1 MHRRVA
7 ASFVLTAALVVAA
20 CNDDGRTLRPARP
33 NQTESVS
40 TPPPATT
47 AAPTTAAPT
56 TEAPTTEAPST
67 EAPTAEPVN
76 TVGTLTA
83 PWANGAA
90 IPAKYTCDGANQSPP
105 LSWTTAPEGTVEIAI
120 TVLDLDKPDFVHWA
134 VSGIDA
140 SATSLDA
147 GMVPEFAIVATNS
160 SGKQGYAGPCP
171 PVGSTHRYQF
181 TVYFLTQ
188 PTELADGVAGV
199 DLLTFIEAAALSSLS
214 VSGVYSR

>member
-40 TPPPATT
+40 TP
-47 AAPTTAAPT
+47 APVTTAAPT
-56 TEAPTTEAPST
+56 TEAPTTEAPTTEPPST
-67 EAPTAEPVN
+67 EPAN
-76 TVGTLTA
+76 TVGALTA

>member
-40 TPPPATT
+40 TPPPVTT
-47 AAPTTAAPT
+47 ATPT
-56 TEAPTTEAPST
+56 TEAPTTEPAST
-67 EAPTAEPVN
+67 EPASTEPAN

-83 PWANGAA
+83 PWANGEA

-105 LSWTTAPEGTVEIAI
+105 LSWTTAPEGTVEIAV

-147 GMVPEFAIVATNS
+147 GMVPEFAVVATNS
-160 SGKQGYAGPCP
+160 SDTQGYAGPCP
-171 PVGSTHRYQF
+171 PSGSTHRYQF

-199 DLLTFIEAAALSSLS
+199 DLLTFVEAAALSSLS

>member
-40 TPPPATT
+40 TP
-47 AAPTTAAPT
+47 APVTTAAPT
-56 TEAPTTEAPST
+56 TEPPST
-67 EAPTAEPVN
+67 EPAN
-76 TVGTLTA
+76 TVGALTA

-105 LSWTTAPEGTVEIAI
+105 LSWTTAPEGTVEIAVS
-120 TVLDLDKPDFVHWA
+120 VLDLDKPDFVHWA

-147 GMVPEFAIVATNS
+147 GMVPEFAVVATNS
-160 SGKQGYAGPCP
+160 SDTQGYAGPCP
-171 PVGSTHRYQF
+171 PAGSTHRYQF

-199 DLLTFIEAAALSSLS
+199 DLLTFVEAAALSSLS